1 MTDLAHD
8 LGPGQLDTGHPDEVP
23 DHRVIFDDEDAGG
36 GCGHVPLLC
45 SIPGAGSPLKAEIRL
60 SREKMV
66 AVFHVFVVDGQ
77 AVVLEAVRLL
87 CAEHGGLEFAGGAS
101 SVPEAARTLDEVSA
115 DVLLIDLELPASLE
129 LVRTARSRWPR
140 TAVLA
145 MHDGTAPERL
155 QQAMSMGAM
164 GIVEKSA
171 EISELT
177 GAIRRAA
184 TGGPRTH
191 GAAAAPAGADEKDV
205 PLSPRERAVL
215 SLLAAGRSNQEIA
228 TELGISPRTVA
239 SHVASIYRRLQVET
253 RIEAATAAIRL
264 GIASGSEADSDT

>member
-1 MTDLAHD
+1 M
-8 LGPGQLDTGHPDEVP
+8 
-23 DHRVIFDDEDAGG
+23 
-36 GCGHVPLLC
+36 
-45 SIPGAGSPLKAEIRL
+45 
-60 SREKMV
+60 
-66 AVFHVFVVDGQ
+66 FHVFVVDGQ

-129 LVRTARSRWPR
+129 LVQTARSRWPR

-155 QQAMSMGAM
+155 QQAMSMGAT

-191 GAAAAPAGADEKDV
+191 GAAASGGGDDKDV

-215 SLLAAGRSNQEIA
+215 SLVAAGRSNQEIA

-264 GIASGSEADSDT
+264 GIASGSETDSDT